1 MKLITPQIKFDG
13 LEDFENSIVSFF
25 KERITEYL
33 QTDCPKQD
41 VNNNL
46 ATDSDS
52 KKMVTPQ
59 DIFIQKRG
67 EFLLGRDE
75 ELQVLTNFMEAET
88 QDDDLDEAIRVFV
101 VLAHSGMGKSSLLA
115 RYVQNLKKVVQKM
128 FFLKLTIYH
137 VPVRH

>member
-1 MKLITPQIKFDG
+1 
-13 LEDFENSIVSFF
+13 
-25 KERITEYL
+25 
-33 QTDCPKQD
+33 
-41 VNNNL
+41 
-46 ATDSDS
+46 
-52 KKMVTPQ
+52 MVTPQ

-115 RYVQNLKKVVQKM
+115 RYVQNLKKVV
-128 FFLKLTIYH
+128 
-137 VPVRH
+137 